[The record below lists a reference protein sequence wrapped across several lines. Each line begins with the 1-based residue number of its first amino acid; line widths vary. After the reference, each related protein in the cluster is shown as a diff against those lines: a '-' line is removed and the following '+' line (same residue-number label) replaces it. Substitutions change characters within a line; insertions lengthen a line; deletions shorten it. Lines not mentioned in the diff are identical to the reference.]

1 MNLKDKVIAITGGSG
16 VLCSAIAA
24 GYLAAGARVALI
36 SRTQSKLDAKAEEFK
51 AKGWDQVLCC
61 AADVND
67 PASVSAA
74 AETIEKTWGPV
85 DVLVNGAGG
94 NNPKATSPLEELL
107 PGSKA
112 DEGFFQMD
120 DDAIESVFHLNFQG
134 TMIPSRIFGKGMVK
148 RGSGSIINISSM
160 AATLPMTKVAGY
172 AAAKAAVDNFTR
184 WLSVHFAKT
193 GVRVNAIAPGF
204 FLSDQNRFLLYKE
217 DGETL
222 SDRGHKII
230 TGTPM
235 GRFGDPEDLQSA
247 ALLLADDTSRFITG
261 IIIPV
266 DGGFSAYS
274 GV

>member
-1 MNLKDKVIAITGGSG
+1 MKLKDKIIALTGGSG
-16 VLCSAIAA
+16 VLCSAIAE
-24 GYLAAGARVALI
+24 GYLAAGAKVALI
-36 SRTQSKLDAKAEEFK
+36 SRTLSKLEQKAEELK

-61 AADVND
+61 TADVND
-67 PASVSAA
+67 PQSVTAA
-74 AETIEKTWGPV
+74 AERIQEEWGPV

-107 PGSKA
+107 PGTTGE
-112 DEGFFQMD
+112 EGFFGLSDEAM
-120 DDAIESVFHLNFQG
+120 ESVFHLNFQG
-134 TMIPSRIFGKGMVK
+134 TMIPSRIFGKQMVK

-204 FLSDQNRFLLYKE
+204 FLSEQNRFLLYKE
-217 DGETL
+217 DGKTL

-230 TGTPM
+230 NATPM
-235 GRFGDPEDLQSA
+235 GRFGEPEELQSA
-247 ALLLADDTSRFITG
+247 AILLADESSRFITG